1 VHSTLIV
8 DVLVLNLSVS
18 SSQSSDVETALDI
31 NLLTTAFIWGGGG
44 GGDREACDD
53 NTSSLPNKIKL
64 FKESVITAN
73 YLVSCSLCAELKP

>member
-1 VHSTLIV
+1 MHSTLIV

-31 NLLTTAFIWGGGG
+31 NLLTTAFIWGGG
-44 GGDREACDD
+44 DREACDD
-53 NTSSLPNKIKL
+53 TTSSLPNKIKL

>member
-1 VHSTLIV
+1 MHSTLIV

-44 GGDREACDD
+44 GEGG
-53 NTSSLPNKIKL
+53 
-64 FKESVITAN
+64 
-73 YLVSCSLCAELKP
+73 